1 MKTSRIKSFVKGSIA
16 TASLA
21 SLIFSCSHEDEEIS
35 QRNYSINNDKTEL
48 NARMTKMNQIVKVN
62 TGSSSR
68 GKQDFELILRG
79 ELEPPTLEAN
89 KLQATSITR
98 KGNLFAV
105 SYNFKGETYAGG
117 IDLLTDELEVTSQVL
132 FNDADINDLT
142 FSGSSL
148 YFVGST
154 SSNAI
159 PAFIE
164 KIGFDQGK
172 GTFMSDESIRESL
185 GSYAANSVLEVG
197 NDIYATSGNLASH
210 GGGLYQ
216 LSSSL
221 EKKSYHPIEDAK
233 WVTSDGKSM
242 VCVAGAPNTLY
253 AFDTKD
259 LKAKGEFSHEGQPLP
274 EAKMTVDVDKD
285 LVFIAGGENGVLVY
299 DTDGNLEGHITFS
312 DNSITNAVSAEKD
325 RLFISNGEG
334 GVYVASYKN
343 DIEIIG
349 KLDLDTKE
357 SVNHILVHDDYL
369 YVASGLGGVKMIE
382 IKD

>member
-1 MKTSRIKSFVKGSIA
+1 MKTSRMKSFFKGGVV
-16 TASLA
+16 TAALA
-21 SLIFSCSHEDEEIS
+21 SLIFSCSQEGEEVS
-35 QRNYSINNDKTEL
+35 QRNFSISNDKAEL
-48 NARMTKMNQIVKVN
+48 NTRMTTMNQTVN
-62 TGSSSR
+62 VTTVPGGR
-68 GKQDFELILRG
+68 AEKDFELVLKG
-79 ELEPPTLEAN
+79 ELDPPSFEEN
-89 KLQATSITR
+89 KLQATSISR
-98 KGNLFAV
+98 KGELFAV
-105 SYNFKGETYAGG
+105 SYNFKGETYAGA
-117 IDLLTDELEVTSQVL
+117 IDLLTDDLEVTSQVI
-132 FNDADINDLT
+132 FSDADINDLT
-142 FSGSSL
+142 FSGSNL

-154 SSNAI
+154 SAFSI
-159 PAFIE
+159 PAFIV
-164 KIGFDQGK
+164 KIGFNQGK
-172 GTFMSDESIRESL
+172 GTFKSDGILLESL
-185 GSYAANSVLEVG
+185 GSYAANSVVEIG
-197 NDIYATSGNLASH
+197 NDIYATSGDVASQ

-221 EKKSYHPIEDAK
+221 EKKGYQPIEDAK

-242 VCVAGAPNTLY
+242 LCVAGAPNKLY
-253 AFDTKD
+253 TFDKD
-259 LKAKGEFSHEGQPLP
+259 DLEADDDFDHEGQPLP

-299 DTDGNLEGHITFS
+299 DLDGNLEGHITFS
-312 DNSITNAVSAEKD
+312 DNSITNAVSAEKN

>member
-1 MKTSRIKSFVKGSIA
+1 MFLKSGTVVTLFAAIA
-16 TASLA
+16 
-21 SLIFSCSHEDEEIS
+21 FSCTPDSEGVT
-35 QRNYSINNDKTEL
+35 QRNLTINNDRAEL
-48 NARMTKMNQIVKVN
+48 NKRMTSLNKTVTVQSTEN
-62 TGSSSR
+62 GR
-68 GKQDFELILRG
+68 GKQDFELVLKG
-79 ELEPPTLEAN
+79 ELAPPSIDGN
-89 KLQATSITR
+89 VLQATSITK
-98 KGNLFAV
+98 KGNLLAV
-105 SYNFKGETYAGG
+105 SYNFRGETYSGG
-117 IDLLTDELEVTSQVL
+117 IDLLTDELEVTSQAL
-132 FNDADINDLT
+132 YSDADINDLT
-142 FSGSSL
+142 FLGNNL

-154 SSNAI
+154 STLDI

-172 GTFMSDESIRESL
+172 GTFNSDGSIRESL

-197 NDIYATSGNLASH
+197 SDIYATSGNLSSQ

-221 EKKSYHPIEDAK
+221 EKKSYQPIEDAK
-233 WVTSDGKSM
+233 WVSNYGKSM
-242 VCVAGAPNTLY
+242 VCVAGAPNMIY
-253 AFDTKD
+253 SFDKD
-259 LKAKGEFSHEGQPLP
+259 GLKEEGDFSHEGLPLE

-299 DTDGNLEGHITFS
+299 NMDGKLEGHITFS

-334 GVYVASYKN
+334 GVYVASYKK

-382 IKD
+382 IID